1 MSEVVKLQLIG
12 LCVVGFGIIILLFIK
27 AQFARVIGF
36 VSIVLG
42 LFALVALAVPQMASL
57 PPAEEKYRHCRYQ
70 NADGHGHDRPED
82 IFQQGPVCAVP
93 FDRPERIGPLSGL
106 EGDRRQADP

>member
-12 LCVVGFGIIILLFIK
+12 LCVVGFGTIILLFIK
-27 AQFARVIGF
+27 SQFARVIGF

-57 PPAEEKYRHCRYQ
+57 PPAEESINIADIKTPTDMATIGQRYFSVRANVPSATRSVLANQ
-70 NADGHGHDRPED
+70 
-82 IFQQGPVCAVP
+82 PVVP
-93 FDRPERIGPLSGL
+93 T
-106 EGDRRQADP
+106 